1 MAEKASKAL
10 VQAAQIGSLQGVK
23 AALEA
28 GADIDHAHE
37 ISGFTTCTALSVSSF
52 TGSADIV
59 KLLLHKGASVN
70 KRDGGS
76 LSVVPLHVAAT
87 RGHIEVVDLLVHH
100 GATLDIRDA
109 YQRTPLMTA
118 CAYNQ
123 VGTVRRLI
131 ELGARV
137 DLTDVRGQTVQSYCE
152 KDKVGD
158 RDFKEMQK
166 LIQEATETKLLRCCN
181 QRVANLATAESNGDL
196 VTASSLDTVGHLC
209 SFEAIFVQLPSKLA
223 NKSNQ
228 CSSAESTLKLCG
240 QCKLTRYCSRDCQK
254 QHWTVGHKKCCGHDA
269 YTGETPEPFR
279 EVAKFIAGGL
289 VSKKDLE
296 NFFQS

>member
-1 MAEKASKAL
+1 MAEKTSKAL

-28 GADIDHAHE
+28 GADIDHAQE
-37 ISGFTTCTALSVSSF
+37 ISGLTTCTALSVASF

-59 KLLLHKGASVN
+59 KLLLHKGASVT

-118 CAYNQ
+118 CAYKQ

-137 DLTDVRGQTVQSYCE
+137 DLTDVRGQTVQNYCE

-158 RDFKEMQK
+158 RDFKEMHK
-166 LIQEATETKLLRCCN
+166 LIQEAMETKLSRCCN
-181 QRVANLATAESNGDL
+181 PT
-196 VTASSLDTVGHLC
+196 
-209 SFEAIFVQLPSKLA
+209 
-223 NKSNQ
+223 
-228 CSSAESTLKLCG
+228 CG
-240 QCKLTRYCSRDCQK
+240 KPGYR
-254 QHWTVGHKKCCGHDA
+254 
-269 YTGETPEPFR
+269 
-279 EVAKFIAGGL
+279 
-289 VSKKDLE
+289 
-296 NFFQS
+296 